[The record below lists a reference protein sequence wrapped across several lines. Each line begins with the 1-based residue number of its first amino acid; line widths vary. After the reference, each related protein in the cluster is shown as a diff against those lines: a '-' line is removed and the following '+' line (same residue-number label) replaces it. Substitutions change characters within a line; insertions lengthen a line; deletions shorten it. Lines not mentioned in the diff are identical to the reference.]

1 MTKRRDVIKTIAA
14 EAKRQGVVF
23 GVEREGAN
31 HTVFNL
37 DGLMIPIGRHN
48 DLDNQMAE
56 IIYKEAAEKLGKR
69 WWK

>member
-14 EAKRQGVVF
+14 EAKRQSVVF

-37 DGLMIPIGRHN
+37 DGLMIPSADTTTSTTRWRRSST
-48 DLDNQMAE
+48 
-56 IIYKEAAEKLGKR
+56 KR
-69 WWK
+69 PPRN